1 MDQLILLANAS
12 KYAFNIDKKSQFNQ
26 TVRFLKHCAS
36 LKIIYAIQIVEWVE
50 LELTTAISLKLLHV

>member
-36 LKIIYAIQIVEWVE
+36 LKIIYMQY
-50 LELTTAISLKLLHV
+50 KLLNGLNWN